1 MPSRG
6 LQFPCLFGSPNEQVI
21 FRFKS
26 TIGGQMFGRNGKSQA
41 VMDAAGELT
50 SYGGDVLE
58 DKKARRRLVT
68 AVTAGLAARQRAKR
82 QTGVSGLLRRLAEDP
97 ILRENT
103 LTMLMSLQQARQMV
117 ERRRRHK
124 VRNIMVLLGG
134 AGAATA
140 VVAVPAVRARV
151 LGLLGTKDRLGSI
164 VAGSSPTTITEEIEV
179 DAPLSTVYNQW
190 TQFEDFPEFMEGVET
205 VQQLDDTRLR
215 WVAKVAGKRAEWEA
229 KILHQDPDERIG
241 WQSTDGKQTTGTVTF
256 TPIGDERTR
265 LRLAMTYT
273 PEGPLE
279 RAGSAVGL
287 DSRRVRGDLERFK
300 ELIERRGAE
309 TGAWRGEIKAGRKT
323 SSSKAV

>member
-1 MPSRG
+1 
-6 LQFPCLFGSPNEQVI
+6 
-21 FRFKS
+21 
-26 TIGGQMFGRNGKSQA
+26 MFGRNGKGQA

-50 SYGGDVLE
+50 SYGGEVLE
-58 DKKARRRLVT
+58 DKRARRRLVT

-82 QTGVSGLLRRLAEDP
+82 QTGVAGLLRRLAEDP
-97 ILRENT
+97 VLRENT
-103 LTMLMSLQQARQMV
+103 VTMLMSLQQARQRV
-117 ERRRRHK
+117 ERRRGHK
-124 VRNIMVLLGG
+124 VRNMMLLLGG

-140 VVAVPAVRARV
+140 VVGVPAVRARV
-151 LGLLGTKDRLGSI
+151 LGLLGRKDRLGSI
-164 VAGSSPTTITEEIEV
+164 VAGSSLTTITEEIEV
-179 DAPLSTVYNQW
+179 DAPVSTVYNQW

-229 KILHQDPDERIG
+229 KILHQDPDERVS
-241 WQSTDGKQTTGTVTF
+241 WQSTEGKQTTGTVTF
-256 TPIGDERTR
+256 TPIGDEGTR

-323 SSSKAV
+323 SSSKTV

>member
-1 MPSRG
+1 
-6 LQFPCLFGSPNEQVI
+6 
-21 FRFKS
+21 
-26 TIGGQMFGRNGKSQA
+26 
-41 VMDAAGELT
+41 MDAAEELT

-58 DKKARRRLVT
+58 DEKARRRLVT

-82 QTGVSGLLRRLAEDP
+82 QTGVAGLLRRLAEDP
-97 ILRENT
+97 VLRANAV
-103 LTMLMSLQQARQMV
+103 TMLVSLQQTRQRV
-117 ERRRRHK
+117 ERRRSHK
-124 VRNIMVLLGG
+124 IRNVLLLLGG

-151 LGLLGTKDRLGSI
+151 LGLVGGTKDRVGS
-164 VAGSSPTTITEEIEV
+164 VAAGSSPTTITEEIEV

-190 TQFEDFPEFMEGVET
+190 TQFEEFPEFMDGVET
-205 VQQLDDTRLR
+205 VEQLDDTRLR

-229 KILHQDPDERIG
+229 KILQQDPDERIG

-256 TPIGDERTR
+256 EPIGDERTR
-265 LRLAMTYT
+265 IRLAMTYT
-273 PEGPLE
+273 PEGPIE

-287 DSRRVRGDLERFK
+287 DSRRIRGDLERFK

-309 TGAWRGEIKAGRKT
+309 SGAWRGEIKAGKKT